1 MFRTP
6 VREGAS
12 REEVEASVAGFIG
25 CGLDVGLLV
34 SHALVDVLHNG
45 ELRCRAVH
53 VCATRLS
60 SSWGGQ
66 RGGGGECGGV
76 QRVHAERCR
85 AVQNGAPNHSPS
97 SPQSLLSPPPSP
109 LPPLSPHQTLTSS
122 LSSSLTSQ
130 NQPPPSHSTAPNNS
144 PPPLSPPLPP
154 SPPPPSCPPPPFPSP
169 SPLSPP
175 DSDIFSLQLFDITE
189 PSQPVPLDAPN
200 DSSHQP
206 PNHLF
211 SSPNP
216 AFPSLN
222 YSVAEPFPEPIV
234 GRHIQA
240 YCSHLVPGST
250 WALLYAPLLLALL
263 VLLVSALLSIII
275 LVLRRKGAAI
285 RAEMRAAE
293 EYTLLL
299 ERAERAKSESIACL
313 SHDLRTPFNG
323 MLGMMDELLDTQ
335 LEEWQMRDVVDARTY
350 AASVIGLLSTILDL
364 AKLQADMLELD
375 SVPFSLHQCL
385 ETAARSL
392 FSDAQERHLECEYRA
407 C

>member
-34 SHALVDVLHNG
+34 SHALVDVLHNAAG
-45 ELRCRAVH
+45 SKEADEASVAGFIGCSPDMGLLVSH
-53 VCATRLS
+53 VLVDVR
-60 SSWGGQ
+60 
-66 RGGGGECGGV
+66 
-76 QRVHAERCR
+76 H
-85 AVQNGAPNHSPS
+85 N
-97 SPQSLLSPPPSP
+97 
-109 LPPLSPHQTLTSS
+109 
-122 LSSSLTSQ
+122 
-130 NQPPPSHSTAPNNS
+130 
-144 PPPLSPPLPP
+144 
-154 SPPPPSCPPPPFPSP
+154 
-169 SPLSPP
+169 

-189 PSQPVPLDAPN
+189 PAHPVPLNAPN
-200 DSSHQP
+200 GSSQQP
-206 PNHLF
+206 PNLLF
-211 SSPNP
+211 TSPNP

-222 YSVAEPFPEPIV
+222 YSVVEPFPEPVV

-263 VLLVSALLSIII
+263 VLLVSALLSVII

-285 RAEMRAAE
+285 RAEMSAAE

-335 LEEWQMRDVVDARTY
+335 LEEWQMRDVVDARVY

-392 FSDAQERHLECEYRA
+392 FTDAQDRHLEFFCHVDPSVPDILIGDPTRVTQVMRELMGHAIKSTLSGHAAFHIWCLPTHPCTPSPFPISSHFLLPSPCPMLRTPPGHA
-407 C
+407 IKSTLSGHAAFHI